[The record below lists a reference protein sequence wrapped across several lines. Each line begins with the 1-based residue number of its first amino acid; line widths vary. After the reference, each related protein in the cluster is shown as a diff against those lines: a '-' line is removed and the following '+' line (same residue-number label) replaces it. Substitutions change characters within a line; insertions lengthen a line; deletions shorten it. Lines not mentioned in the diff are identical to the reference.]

1 MEEVEMRKK
10 MGWAD
15 LISLVVLVVAVI
27 AVVVG
32 LVVGSAA
39 LAVMGFVIGGIVAT
53 VFALARGGDW
63 LRDASGGR
71 FDRPGQ

>member
-1 MEEVEMRKK
+1 M
-10 MGWAD
+10 
-15 LISLVVLVVAVI
+15 I

-71 FDRPGQ
+71 FDRPGRSPTSLGMLHPPAND